1 MKGPQRINTKQ
12 YLIKDSVKPPE
23 AAKIRAKR
31 MVDDND
37 VIKVFVDAS
46 ELNFQGTFGLGVCI
60 VGQGDVKVRSK
71 KHYNMAMK
79 THIVYG
85 ELQSIAFALM
95 ELEKL
100 VADKK
105 ITPYKIEIF
114 SDCVIVDSLK
124 MENKLT
130 SIESINTIAMEVVS
144 LWDAF
149 EQEYAEINIQI
160 ETMKIELKR
169 YNPFYKAAHN
179 AARKALNKS

>member
-1 MKGPQRINTKQ
+1 MKDPHSVNTKQ

-23 AAKIRAKR
+23 AAKIRAKK

-79 THIVYG
+79 THIVYA
-85 ELQSIAFALM
+85 ELQSIALAIR
-95 ELEKL
+95 ELNKL
-100 VADKK
+100 VINKK
-105 ITPYKIEIF
+105 ITPVKIEIY
-114 SDCVIVDSLK
+114 SDCVIVDRLK
-124 MENKLT
+124 VDNKLT
-130 SIESINTIAMEVVS
+130 SIEMINEVATEVLF
-144 LWDAF
+144 LWEDF
-149 EQEYAEINIQI
+149 EQKHKSISLQI
-160 ETMKIELKR
+160 ETMNGDLKR

-179 AARKALNKS
+179 AARKSLNKS